1 MKMFNIFPINIWM
14 LDNTE
19 QKAEM
24 PCEQLSVLAGECV
37 APSDSSL
44 GARKD
49 ACQVAGTTPW

>member
-1 MKMFNIFPINIWM
+1 MKMFNIFPINIWT
-14 LDNTE
+14 LDSTG

-24 PCEQLSVLAGECV
+24 PCEQLPAVVGECV